1 MDSWARR
8 RVYAAF
14 KEALGSGMHHH
25 LQVGGQRGRGHPRS
39 GAMWTRA
46 HGLLGPQNNELLRDI
61 FGLGPVLVLDAA
73 ALKAC
78 KISRFEKV
86 RPLSLPLYCFGL
98 AGGAGGGAGVTA
110 APLTQPSLSAPPST
124 CTTRR
129 PSEPGPRRA
138 AAYGTSGRT
147 SCEQAVRVLACVF
160 NRRPCNTWSLP
171 GLVAFIFLMTK
182 PKRDTGLG
190 WLEVTS
196 DPPDAASSLSQGHG
210 AGRRPCLPQALCPW
224 DESLPVCVGGVV

>member
-14 KEALGSGMHHH
+14 KDALGSGMHHH
-25 LQVGGQRGRGHPRS
+25 LQVGGQRGRGHPRG

-98 AGGAGGGAGVTA
+98 ASSQGLEEGPVPPPALLMRPSLFSPPAPVQRGGLQSQDQGAQPRAGQAGGRPVSRQSASSPVF
-110 APLTQPSLSAPPST
+110 LTEDRAT
-124 CTTRR
+124 
-129 PSEPGPRRA
+129 PGP
-138 AAYGTSGRT
+138 
-147 SCEQAVRVLACVF
+147 CQDL
-160 NRRPCNTWSLP
+160 SL
-171 GLVAFIFLMTK
+171 LFF
-182 PKRDTGLG
+182 
-190 WLEVTS
+190 
-196 DPPDAASSLSQGHG
+196 
-210 AGRRPCLPQALCPW
+210 
-224 DESLPVCVGGVV
+224 

>member
-1 MDSWARR
+1 MDPSSWPSRPPEQR
-8 RVYAAF
+8 AAPGH
-14 KEALGSGMHHH
+14 LRPGSGAGAGCRRPEG
-25 LQVGGQRGRGHPRS
+25 LQDLPFREGSPPFS
-39 GAMWTRA
+39 PP
-46 HGLLGPQNNELLRDI
+46 LLLWPGEL
-61 FGLGPVLVLDAA
+61 A
-73 ALKAC
+73 
-78 KISRFEKV
+78 
-86 RPLSLPLYCFGL
+86 
-98 AGGAGGGAGVTA
+98 GAGGGAGATA
-110 APLTQPSLSAPPST
+110 CPAHAALTLLPPST

-138 AAYGTSGRT
+138 AACGTSGRT

-224 DESLPVCVGGVV
+224 DESLPVCVGGGGGGCLDKCHCTTVGR

>member
-1 MDSWARR
+1 
-8 RVYAAF
+8 
-14 KEALGSGMHHH
+14 
-25 LQVGGQRGRGHPRS
+25 
-39 GAMWTRA
+39 MWTRA

-86 RPLSLPLYCFGL
+86 RSLSLPLYCFGL
-98 AGGAGGGAGVTA
+98 ASLRGLEEGPVPPPA
-110 APLTQPSLSAPPST
+110 LLMRPSLFSPPST

-138 AAYGTSGRT
+138 AACGTSGRT

-224 DESLPVCVGGVV
+224 DESLPVCVGGGGGGCLDKCHCTTVGR